1 MTPGPDKNSIWLR
14 LTLAIPIRG
23 DVGQWGYLMKIKL
36 FTVAAAV
43 SLLVSGGAASAAITI
58 TSEAAGPG
66 NAALSDGVADGQ
78 ALPGVPGEVMIDNF
92 GDNGGPQTPLA
103 GFSFAP
109 QVFVQGGGS
118 AGYIRNGAGPPQL
131 LSGESAPPPLA
142 DGSYET
148 GNYYTVT
155 SDGGT
160 NTATLT
166 VTKGYLTEFSFYL
179 GSPDAYNSVAFFGA
193 DGQIGDTLSGNAIW
207 ACPSCGQSGD
217 QTFGARAIYN
227 FGGAQVT
234 SITFTSSGNSFEFDN
249 LAGTIAGVPEP
260 ASWALMTMG
269 FGAAGAMA
277 RSRRKAL
284 AA

>member
-1 MTPGPDKNSIWLR
+1 
-14 LTLAIPIRG
+14 
-23 DVGQWGYLMKIKL
+23 MKIKL

-43 SLLVSGGAASAAITI
+43 SLLVSAGAASAAITI

-109 QVFVQGGGS
+109 QVLVQGRRPADRATS
-118 AGYIRNGAGPPQL
+118 APGPPL
-131 LSGESAPPPLA
+131 GSSAASAPPPPLA

-260 ASWALMTMG
+260 ASWALMIMG
-269 FGAAGAMA
+269 FGAAGAML
-277 RSRRKAL
+277 RGKRRRL
-284 AA
+284 